1 MWNELQARGHFIQ
14 PHDYRHANKS
24 ELSFE
29 EGRGLVLKC
38 LEIFSN
44 QLAGFEP
51 SETISAFPYNASTPE
66 LESWLP
72 GVVRAFRTRGDA
84 INPLP
89 SAQSVKLTAGG
100 SEEAEAWLDHYLRGL
115 MALPEGPGPLRSE
128 YLTRTL
134 ERLVALPD
142 LKILPAREILALA
155 KQCTLFTR
163 RIIQLPQRDEDMGAM
178 YLRHVLWSLYK
189 KCGDDRAGWR

>member
-1 MWNELQARGHFIQ
+1 M
-14 PHDYRHANKS
+14 
-24 ELSFE
+24 
-29 EGRGLVLKC
+29 
-38 LEIFSN
+38 EIFSN

-51 SETISAFPYNASTPE
+51 SETIFGFPYNASTPE

-89 SAQSVKLTAGG
+89 SAQTVKLTTGG

-115 MALPEGPGPLRSE
+115 MALPEGWGPLRSE

-142 LKILPAREILALA
+142 LKILTAREILALA
-155 KQCTLFTR
+155 KQCTLF
-163 RIIQLPQRDEDMGAM
+163 
-178 YLRHVLWSLYK
+178 VLY
-189 KCGDDRAGWR
+189 D

>member
-1 MWNELQARGHFIQ
+1 M
-14 PHDYRHANKS
+14 
-24 ELSFE
+24 
-29 EGRGLVLKC
+29 
-38 LEIFSN
+38 EIFSN

-51 SETISAFPYNASTPE
+51 SETIFAFPYNASTPE

-84 INPLP
+84 IDPLP
-89 SAQSVKLTAGG
+89 SAQTVKLTTDG

-115 MALPEGPGPLRSE
+115 MALPEGWGPLRSE

-142 LKILPAREILALA
+142 LKILTAREILALA
-155 KQCTLFTR
+155 KQRTLF
-163 RIIQLPQRDEDMGAM
+163 
-178 YLRHVLWSLYK
+178 VLY
-189 KCGDDRAGWR
+189 D